1 MLSQPPHCSFAC
13 GLFIGL
19 QKAFI
24 TVNHDILLSKLNHYS
39 IRGVAFDWVKQENS
53 VNTTYTYGALK
64 GSIIRSL
71 LFLISINDISQPIKI
86 SKAHHFANDTNL
98 LYTSNSLREINKNT
112 NFDLSHL
119 VKLLRANKIALNVN
133 KTDIAIIW
141 SPTK

>member
-1 MLSQPPHCSFAC
+1 M
-13 GLFIGL
+13 
-19 QKAFI
+19 
-24 TVNHDILLSKLNHYS
+24 
-39 IRGVAFDWVKQENS
+39 
-53 VNTTYTYGALK
+53 
-64 GSIIRSL
+64 

-112 NFDLSHL
+112 NFDLPHL